1 MPLLSYL
8 DPGDDFPP
16 SSEALDYPS
25 GLLAA
30 GGSLNSRTLLAAYRR
45 GIFPWYEPPQP
56 ILWWTPDPR
65 SLLFVDQLR
74 VSRSLRKTLRR
85 DEFSLSVD
93 RSFGDVMRA
102 CAAPRLDHQGTWI
115 NPAMIEAYS
124 ALHDE
129 GYAHSVEVWQRDA
142 LVGGLYG
149 IAIGGIFFG
158 ESMFSRVTDASKVAF
173 VALLW
178 LLKRRGVKVVD
189 CQVESEHLNSLG
201 ARNVSRVDFENLLE
215 QTINMDTASD
225 NWTLPEHCGALI

>member
-16 SSEALDYPS
+16 TSEALDYPS

-30 GGSLNSRTLLAAYRR
+30 GGSLDSRTLLCAYRR

-65 SLLFVDQLR
+65 SVLFVDELR

-85 DEFSLSVD
+85 DAFSLSTD
-93 RSFGDVMRA
+93 RCFGDVMRA
-102 CAAPRLDHQGTWI
+102 CAAPRQDQQGTWI
-115 NPAMIEAYS
+115 NPAMIKAYS

-129 GYAHSVEVWQRDA
+129 GYAHSIEVWQDA
-142 LVGGLYG
+142 VLVGGLYG
-149 IAIGGIFFG
+149 VALGGIFFG

-178 LLKRRGVKVVD
+178 LLARRGVKVVD

-215 QTINMDTASD
+215 HTIKMTTSPDS
-225 NWTLPEHCGALI
+225 WELPQHCSAVV